1 MGRGHPHSAISGLHT
16 WCRAGRLPPRL
27 CHVTWAWAWPGTTHF
42 RSRVCPSATWE
53 DDDSILM
60 GMAPPG
66 TAGTET
72 ASWGFGQGQVQEQL
86 GWWEPQL

>member
-53 DDDSILM
+53 EEVSMRM
-60 GMAPPG
+60 GGVPPA
-66 TAGTET
+66 AG
-72 ASWGFGQGQVQEQL
+72 AQEEVSEL
-86 GWWEPQL
+86 GLPVS